1 MSEEDQTLLASR
13 IGFLGE
19 DEDVIEGQ
27 VVLQMRLRAL
37 ESMLTGTED
46 IFGQSLIADEVAL
59 TSLSPVS
66 LGILSDILVN
76 SSPER
81 VEESIFYRVI

>member
-1 MSEEDQTLLASR
+1 MASR

-19 DEDVIEGQ
+19 DEDVIESQ
-27 VVLQMRLRAL
+27 VVLQIRLRAL
-37 ESMLTGTED
+37 EAILTRTED
-46 IFGQSLIADEVAL
+46 IFGQSLISDQVAL

-76 SSPER
+76 SAPER
-81 VEESIFYRVI
+81 VEEDYIIFYRVI